1 MRYLLNNDNVTG
13 EAILISLALIVI
25 ISTLAT
31 LYCLNNY
38 FFRLKSPK
46 MTCILNSRTLR
57 LMNVTGKWLIVVG
70 GLAICPLLT
79 IFLFLITHKLPL
91 ISKVCLA
98 LEGFA
103 LQHRQSEESYP
114 LAGIVCYDDSKIQR
128 GNEVNALG
136 LLHGKSL

>member
-1 MRYLLNNDNVTG
+1 MIFIGISTKIYTLSVDKLLVYILEKMRYLLNNDNVTG

-57 LMNVTGKWLIVVG
+57 LMNVTRTEGSS
-70 GLAICPLLT
+70 LAFCT
-79 IFLFLITHKLPL
+79 
-91 ISKVCLA
+91 
-98 LEGFA
+98 
-103 LQHRQSEESYP
+103 
-114 LAGIVCYDDSKIQR
+114 
-128 GNEVNALG
+128 
-136 LLHGKSL
+136 